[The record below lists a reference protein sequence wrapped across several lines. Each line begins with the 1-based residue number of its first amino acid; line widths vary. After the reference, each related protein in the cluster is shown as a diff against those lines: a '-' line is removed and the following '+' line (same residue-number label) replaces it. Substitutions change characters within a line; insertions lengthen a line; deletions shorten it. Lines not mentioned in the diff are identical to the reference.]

1 MKKYSVFIFTLI
13 MLLGFSVF
21 AQDASPVI
29 EQPPQWLVNALEFL
43 NKAPIVGPYMVKI
56 AQWFGVVVTI
66 VTALTAFVLTSLNAL
81 KGVLNLSGLVNAA
94 LAVEAFK
101 SGKIMYWLKYVSA
114 LFNASKKNETA
125 LVDKP
130 VEKVS

>member
-43 NKAPIVGPYMVKI
+43 NNAPIVGPYMVKI